1 MKAVYVEYTN
11 GKDFDRY
18 DAVTNIEVHDTYI
31 LVSYLQAI
39 NLVSGV
45 IIPIDPNRI
54 KKIDIFTY
62 SKAEEENMINIM
74 KNVSVEEHFEGKKND
89 KSKQQHNA

>member
-18 DAVTNIEVHDTYI
+18 DAVTNIEVHDSYI
-31 LVSYLQAI
+31 LVSYLHDI

-45 IIPIDPNRI
+45 IITIDPKRI
-54 KKIDIFTY
+54 RKIDIFKYT
-62 SKAEEENMINIM
+62 KAEEENVIRTM
-74 KNVSVEEHFEGKKND
+74 KNVSVEEHFDGEIK
-89 KSKQQHNA
+89 

>member
-54 KKIDIFTY
+54 KKIDIFKYT
-62 SKAEEENMINIM
+62 KAEEENVIQTM

-89 KSKQQHNA
+89 KN

>member
-54 KKIDIFTY
+54 KKIDIFKYT
-62 SKAEEENMINIM
+62 KAEEEHVIQTM
-74 KNVSVEEHFEGKKND
+74 KNVSVEEHYEGKKND
-89 KSKQQHNA
+89 KN

>member
-1 MKAVYVEYTN
+1 MKCVYIEYTN

-45 IIPIDPNRI
+45 IIPIDPSRI
-54 KKIDIFTY
+54 KKIDIFKYT
-62 SKAEEENMINIM
+62 KEEEKHVINTM
-74 KNVSVEEHFEGKKND
+74 KNVSVEEHFEGEEND
-89 KSKQQHNA
+89 KSK

>member
-18 DAVTNIEVHDTYI
+18 DAVTNIEVHDSYI
-31 LVSYLQAI
+31 LVSYLQDI

-45 IIPIDPNRI
+45 IITIDPKRI
-54 KKIDIFTY
+54 KKIDIFKYT
-62 SKAEEENMINIM
+62 KAEEENVIQTM
-74 KNVSVEEHFEGKKND
+74 KNVSVEERFEGERK
-89 KSKQQHNA
+89 

>member
-18 DAVTNIEVHDTYI
+18 DAVTNIEIHDAYI
-31 LVSYLQAI
+31 LVSYLQDI

-45 IIPIDPNRI
+45 IITIDPSRI
-54 KKIDIFTY
+54 KKIDIFKYT
-62 SKAEEENMINIM
+62 KAEEEHVIQTM
-74 KNVSVEEHFEGKKND
+74 KNVSVEEHFEGE
-89 KSKQQHNA
+89 SK